1 MKKTTNILKFA
12 LFVSAFFLMQISLA
26 QNNILELLPGSEK
39 AIYNESNK
47 THRLIGSVH
56 FNYQGNTMYC
66 DSAHYQEAQR
76 IVRAYGNVHITKD
89 DINLFCDSLYYNG
102 AQKYAKLWGHV
113 RVRDREY
120 KITTDSLDYDA
131 KSGKGIYRN
140 KGKIESIVSSEKVTS
155 KVGYFYPKTG
165 SCFFSGNV
173 VYSKERT
180 KMTTDTLRF
189 VYEKQTVHF
198 AGETVIQN
206 DSVTIL
212 CNKGW
217 YNVDKEEATLYNKAQ
232 IIQQSTM
239 MKGDTLYF
247 HGKKQDYEGRGNVL
261 YKDFSQQVFFV
272 GDRASS
278 SNTLKRTYL
287 TGHAIAMK
295 VKDKDTIYVHA
306 DSLFMYKD
314 SLGEMDYLKGYQ
326 NVLVYN
332 KSMQAKCDSARFEPK
347 NDKLFLRSKPI
358 VWAQNAELKG
368 ERMDITIQDSSL
380 QKVEIFDNTSALMEL
395 DSGLYYNQISGREM
409 VAFLDKNELVR
420 TDVMGNAWTIF
431 YPEDEEKKDTVLIKK
446 RMGLNRLYASDLRI
460 YLDSGEVR
468 GITYFD
474 KPDGIFYPMDQIK
487 PEEQFI
493 KGFEWKVALRPKSPY
508 DLLR

>member
-1 MKKTTNILKFA
+1 
-12 LFVSAFFLMQISLA
+12 MQTSLA
-26 QNNILELLPGSEK
+26 QNNVLELLPGSEK
-39 AIYNESNK
+39 AIYNEATK

-66 DSAHYQEAQR
+66 DSAHYQEFNR

-102 AQKYAKLWGHV
+102 AQKYAKLKGHV

-140 KGKIESIVSSEKVTS
+140 NGKIESIVSNEKVTS

-173 VYSKERT
+173 NYQKERT
-180 KMTTDTLRF
+180 KMTSDTLQF
-189 VYEKQTVHF
+189 SYEKQTVYF
-198 AGETVIQN
+198 YGPTVIQN

-217 YNVDKEEATLYNKAQ
+217 YKVDKEEATLYKQAQ
-232 IIQQSTM
+232 IIQKSTLM
-239 MKGDTLYF
+239 RGDTLYF
-247 HGKKQDYEGRGNVL
+247 HGKNQDYDGRGNVL
-261 YKDFSQQVFFV
+261 YKDFDQKLFFV

-278 SNTLKRTYL
+278 SNTLRRTFL
-287 TGHAIAMK
+287 TGHAVAMK
-295 VKDKDTIYVHA
+295 VKDQDTLYVHA
-306 DSLFMYKD
+306 DSLFLYKD
-314 SLGEMDYLKGYQ
+314 SLNEMDYLKAYR

-368 ERMDITIQDSSL
+368 ERMDITIQDSTL
-380 QKVEIFDNTSALMEL
+380 QKVEIFENTSALMEL
-395 DSGLYYNQISGREM
+395 DSGNYYNQISGKEM
-409 VAFLDKNELVR
+409 VAYLEKNELVR
-420 TDVMGNAWTIF
+420 TDVTGNAWTIF
-431 YPEDEEKKDTVLIKK
+431 YPEDEEKKDTVLVRK

-460 YLDSGEVR
+460 YLDSGEVV

-493 KGFEWKVALRPKSPY
+493 KGFEWKVALRPKSPF
-508 DLLR
+508 DLVK